1 MKTYGELSEERFE
14 SCSKET
20 PWKKLLYSVSF
31 FHAIIQERRKFGPL
45 GWNIR
50 YEFNDSDLDT
60 GITILHD
67 MLESNEDIP
76 WDALRYVIGQI
87 TYGGRV
93 TDDWDRRT
101 LTAILNNFLIEDA
114 VLDTYKFSDSG
125 IYVSPKLGSLQ
136 YYR

>member
-1 MKTYGELSEERFE
+1 M
-14 SCSKET
+14 
-20 PWKKLLYSVSF
+20 
-31 FHAIIQERRKFGPL
+31 QERRKFGPL

-60 GITILHD
+60 GITILKD
-67 MLESNEDIP
+67 MLEANEEIP

-101 LTAILNNFLIEDA
+101 LMSILNNFLVED
-114 VLDTYKFSDSG
+114 VLKDNYKFSESG
-125 IYVSPKLGSLQ
+125 IYYSPVIEKLEF
-136 YYR
+136 YRYNSSSYFYLS